1 MMGER
6 LEMLDERLL
15 EAKEQWQAEYI
26 GEEAVRRRDGMEELP
41 PEAIY
46 GREKI
51 EEQEVVVETMYG
63 KLVRAV
69 AMSCE
74 DPELTALLAEAEE
87 AAAAEEETSEQRVVD
102 QVD

>member
-1 MMGER
+1 MRASG
-6 LEMLDERLL
+6 
-15 EAKEQWQAEYI
+15 W
-26 GEEAVRRRDGMEELP
+26 
-41 PEAIY
+41 Y
-46 GREKI
+46 GGAAARGHLWEGKI

-74 DPELTALLAEAEE
+74 DPELTALLTEAEE
-87 AAAAEEETSEQRVVD
+87 AAAAAEEETSEQQRVVD